1 MNTKVKETT
10 KWLEKV
16 AKMRQSDVEAKRQ
29 TWKNAFLANAFTAA
43 YQKVNRGMV
52 AAFKLYKYDLNSQ
65 RTRAFVEK
73 KMTFSPELYDE
84 AIRPSLTTS
93 VTNQVEKPVV
103 QNEKPKQTSPQLK
116 ESTPSFSIP
125 ERSRDFSRPFDY
137 FSGVFSVSTE
147 QTQQAQK
154 FKVSREINRSIS
166 NIVEAARE
174 FSAVLRYEKLEQEE
188 IFSKQVGNE
197 KNELNR

>member
-1 MNTKVKETT
+1 MNTKVKDTT

-16 AKMRQSDVEAKRQ
+16 AKMRQSDVEAKQQ
-29 TWKNAFLANAFTAA
+29 TWKNSFLSNAFTAA

-93 VTNQVEKPVV
+93 VTKQVEKAVV
-103 QNEKPKQTSPQLK
+103 PKETQPIK

-147 QTQQAQK
+147 QTQQSQK

-188 IFSKQVGNE
+188 IFSKQVGKE